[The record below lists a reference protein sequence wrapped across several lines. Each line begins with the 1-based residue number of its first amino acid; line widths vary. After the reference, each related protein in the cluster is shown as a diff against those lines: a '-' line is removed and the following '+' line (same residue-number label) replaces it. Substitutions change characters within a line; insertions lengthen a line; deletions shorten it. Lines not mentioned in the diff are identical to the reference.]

1 MLGEFDDNSC
11 WLLISLAQLT
21 QTLIQVLLME
31 QIDIAGGKDDKLF
44 DHKMHSEI
52 HHQLESYYK
61 YYYH

>member
-44 DHKMHSEI
+44 YHSEI

-61 YYYH
+61 YYYR